1 MSTKIDVY
9 SFGIMLME
17 MLTRKR
23 PTDEMFEGEMS
34 LKRLVK
40 ESLPD
45 SVIDIV
51 DSNMLNRGDGYSVKK
66 EHCVTSIMEL
76 ALQCVNESPGE
87 RMAMVEI
94 LARLKNIKAE
104 FLRDSERRR
113 P

>member
-1 MSTKIDVY
+1 
-9 SFGIMLME
+9 
-17 MLTRKR
+17 
-23 PTDEMFEGEMS
+23 
-34 LKRLVK
+34 
-40 ESLPD
+40 
-45 SVIDIV
+45 
-51 DSNMLNRGDGYSVKK
+51 
-66 EHCVTSIMEL
+66 MEL